1 MKIHDKKVLF
11 VIGIGGI
18 IAAAIFVSGT
28 FSSKQIYLYA
38 WERPEDFSFLKNS
51 SNTSVIFYAGDIVI
65 KNKRALI
72 NFRRSPISILDDIR
86 SFPLIRI
93 DSFDSP
99 NNFESNLS
107 LMSDFIVKICKSY
120 RECHIDFEART
131 SEYSLYS
138 ELLKRVNSKLP
149 NTKILITALAS
160 WCSDQSWFDNANFEA
175 AIPMFYRMGKDSL
188 AIKKGSVGSWF
199 LSNSKCSDNI
209 ALSTDEL
216 DFNPRSYMRG
226 RSVYLFNPDPWTA
239 ESYKNAIAFL
249 GL

>member
-1 MKIHDKKVLF
+1 MMIPIF
-11 VIGIGGI
+11 IGGVL
-18 IAAAIFVSGT
+18 AINILIVLSNK
-28 FSSKQIYLYA
+28 SIYLYA

-51 SNTSVIFYAGDIVI
+51 SNTSVVFYAGDVVI

-72 NFRRSPISILDDIR
+72 NFRRNPLSIPDDIQ

-131 SEYSLYS
+131 SEYSPYS
-138 ELLKRVNSKLP
+138 ELLKIVDSELP

-160 WCSDQSWFDNANFEA
+160 WCSDQSWFDDANFEA

-199 LSNSKCSDNI
+199 LSNPKCSDNI

-216 DFNPRSYMRG
+216 DFNPRRYMRG
-226 RSVYLFNPDPWTA
+226 RSVYLFNPNQWTA
-239 ESYKNAIAFL
+239 ESYKNVISYL

>member
-1 MKIHDKKVLF
+1 MKINNKKYLCI
-11 VIGIGGI
+11 IGIGGI
-18 IAAAIFVSGT
+18 IAAAIFVLGT
-28 FSSKQIYLYA
+28 FSSKQVYLYA

-51 SNTSVIFYAGDIVI
+51 SNTSVVFYSGDIVI

-72 NFRRSPISILDDIR
+72 NFRRNPLSIPDGIR

-107 LMSDFIVKICKSY
+107 LMSDFIVKICKSHH
-120 RECHIDFEART
+120 ECHIDFEART
-131 SEYSLYS
+131 SEYPLYA
-138 ELLKRVNSKLP
+138 ELLKNVSSQLP
-149 NTKILITALAS
+149 DTKILITALAS
-160 WCSDQSWFDNANFEA
+160 WCSGQSWFDDANFEA

-199 LSNSKCSDNI
+199 LSNPKCSDNI

-216 DFNPRSYMRG
+216 DFNPRKYMRG
-226 RSVYLFNPDPWTA
+226 RSVYLFNPAPWTE
-239 ESYKNAIAFL
+239 ESYKNAISYL